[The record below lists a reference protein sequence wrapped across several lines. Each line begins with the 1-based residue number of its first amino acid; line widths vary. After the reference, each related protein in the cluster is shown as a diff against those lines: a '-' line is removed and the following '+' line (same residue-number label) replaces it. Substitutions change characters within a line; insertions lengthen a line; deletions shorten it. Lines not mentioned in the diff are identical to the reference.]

1 MDLPSLACAN
11 LLAAGPVPVME
22 DLPKRDM
29 IGWMLEL
36 AHVHDTTATEPTMT
50 LLNKERSVAGFPAIA
65 DLQVVDAELRG
76 QRQHYGQVLK
86 KVLDQLPSRSL
97 VEVVTTTVARATNH
111 GRHQAPIL
119 IDDLVDGQQAAERD
133 ESHGRISRMASQLEE
148 MVRNW
153 DGVAQPIQVS
163 AQSRGTDHDLS
174 HRIVPRIRNVAA
186 DPCNNHD
193 FFAIP
198 WKLTALQQEVFAEI
212 PRVVEKSEEDA
223 TKFNK
228 VTKRLYKNL
237 FN

>member
-11 LLAAGPVPVME
+11 LLTAGLVPVVE
-22 DLPKRDM
+22 QLPKGNM

-36 AHVHDTTATEPTMT
+36 AHVHDATATEPTMT
-50 LLNKERSVAGFPAIA
+50 LLNKERSVADSLAIK
-65 DLQVVDAELRG
+65 DLQAVDAELRR

-86 KVLDQLPSRSL
+86 KVLNQLPSRSL

-119 IDDLVDGQQAAERD
+119 IDGLVDSQQVAERD
-133 ESHGRISRMASQLEE
+133 GSHGRISRMASQLEE

-153 DGVAQPIQVS
+153 DWVAQPIQVS
-163 AQSRGTDHDLS
+163 ARSRGTDHDLS
-174 HRIVPRIRNVAA
+174 HKIVPQIRNLAI
-186 DPCNNHD
+186 DLFNNHD

-223 TKFNK
+223 TKFNE
-228 VTKRLYKNL
+228 VTKQLYKNL